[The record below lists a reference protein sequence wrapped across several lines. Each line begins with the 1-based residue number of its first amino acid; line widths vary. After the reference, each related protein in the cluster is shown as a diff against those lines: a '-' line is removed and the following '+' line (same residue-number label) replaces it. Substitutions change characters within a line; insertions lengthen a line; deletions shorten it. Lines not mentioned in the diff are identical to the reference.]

1 MKTQSFVIKNKVGLH
16 ARPAA
21 VLVQAANKFKSEIKL
36 EKDGNE
42 VSAKSILGV
51 LSLGAEKGTVV
62 VVTAN
67 GVDEEE
73 ALKTIEELVNN
84 NFGDPE

>member
-1 MKTQSFVIKNKVGLH
+1 MLTKTFTIKNKVGLH
-16 ARPAA
+16 ARPAS
-21 VLVQAANKFKSEIKL
+21 VLVQTVNKFKSDIKI
-36 EKDGNE
+36 EKDGRI

-51 LSLGAEKGTVV
+51 LSLGAEKGSTI
-62 VVTAN
+62 VVTVD

-73 ALKTIEELVNN
+73 ALKTIEDLVNN

>member
-1 MKTQSFVIKNKVGLH
+1 MLMKTFTVKNKVGLH

-21 VLVQAANKFKSEIKL
+21 VLVQTASKFKSDIKI
-36 EKDGNE
+36 EKDGKV

-51 LSLGAEKGTVV
+51 LSLGAEKGSTITVTV
-62 VVTAN
+62 D

-84 NFGDPE
+84 NFGDAE

>member
-42 VSAKSILGV
+42 FSAKSILGV

>member
-67 GVDEEE
+67 GVDEE
-73 ALKTIEELVNN
+73 
-84 NFGDPE
+84 

>member
-36 EKDGNE
+36 EKDVNE

>member
-42 VSAKSILGV
+42 VSVKSILGV